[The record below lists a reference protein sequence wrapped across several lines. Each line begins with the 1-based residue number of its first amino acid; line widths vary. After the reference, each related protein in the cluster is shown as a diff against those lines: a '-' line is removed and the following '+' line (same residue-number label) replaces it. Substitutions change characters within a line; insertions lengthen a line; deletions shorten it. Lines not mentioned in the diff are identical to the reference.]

1 MAPETDLSIPD
12 WERQITTAGGL
23 EPTTVRGLEPKG
35 IVAEPSVCELF
46 LPTVIR
52 EFAREA
58 HLGDKWLGCVGG
70 FVEVLPEDFDLLWV
84 VFVSAFVPM
93 S

>member
-35 IVAEPSVCELF
+35 IVAESSVFELF
-46 LPTVIR
+46 LPAEVR
-52 EFAREA
+52 ETAGEA
-58 HLGDKWLGCVGG
+58 HLGDGWLGGCWGVCGS
-70 FVEVLPEDFDLLWV
+70 LTRRL
-84 VFVSAFVPM
+84 
-93 S
+93 